1 VRRGRLKGPHPVTES
16 EYAAANHV
24 LVHVSDP
31 HFVADGLLYGELDP
45 QAGLVEV
52 FRSIE
57 SSGLEPEAVII
68 SGDLTDKGNAA
79 AYRRLRAVCQSYAD
93 RMGTKLIW
101 AMGNHDERSNF
112 REQLLDETPRPLP
125 VDRSYRLG
133 GLRVL
138 VVDSSIPGFH
148 HGEVGEG
155 QLRWLAGELE
165 TTADDGTLLVIH
177 HPPVPPVQEL
187 GVLSE
192 LRNQGGLAR
201 VLEGSDVIG
210 ILSGHTHCSVFS
222 TFAGIPV
229 SVASSTSYTQ
239 DLALPS
245 GVVQGLDGA
254 RSFNLIRIHHR
265 TFVSAVVP
273 VGKYRRMRS
282 AVTAEETRQ
291 RLEAAE
297 VSIRHAR
304 EEFRVPP
311 AQGGAA

>member
-1 VRRGRLKGPHPVTES
+1 VTES
-16 EYAAANHV
+16 EYADVNHV

-52 FRSIE
+52 LRSIE

-68 SGDLTDKGNAA
+68 SGDLTDKGSAE
-79 AYRRLRAVCQSYAD
+79 AYRRLRTLCEAYAG
-93 RMGTKLIW
+93 RMGTELIW

-112 REQLLDETPRPLP
+112 QELLLDEAPRPLP
-125 VDRSYRLG
+125 VDRTYQLG

-148 HGEVGEG
+148 HGEVSEG
-155 QLRWLAGELE
+155 QLRWLAGELK
-165 TTADDGTLLVIH
+165 TRADDGTLLVIH

-192 LRNQGGLAR
+192 LSNQEGLAR
-201 VLEGSDVIG
+201 VLQGSDVIG
-210 ILSGHTHCSVFS
+210 ILSGHTHCTVFS

-239 DLALPS
+239 DLALPP
-245 GVVQGLDGA
+245 GAMQGLDGA

-265 TFVSAVVP
+265 TLVSAVVP

-282 AVTAEETRQ
+282 ALTAEEARQ
-291 RLEAAE
+291 RLESAE
-297 VSIRHAR
+297 VRIRPAR
-304 EEFRVPP
+304 EELRIPP